1 MNTNTSNK
9 ANTLKFVMVALFVIM
24 LSALASAFSIDNTK
38 IESAG
43 LNTNITINKTVYMSV
58 LDVQDTYIN
67 LTDFQAYTG
76 TEYLEYD
83 LYITATDTAYAY
95 NSSRKDFPYI
105 QSSTDSIKVINN
117 TYDLTNVT
125 LKLLTSYC
133 GHPIE
138 LVDTVTV
145 SNGTVQSWDCTNS
158 TLTINMELGVGQTV
172 ITLEKAAGE
181 RLLKNW
187 IIIFSSMFALL
198 IVVVF
203 LFVALGY
210 LAPITGRTIE
220 TGIDFKAAVIMI
232 ILSAILFAAAI
243 VIFSSMGI

>member
-1 MNTNTSNK
+1 MDKRYLLGLVFLLSI
-9 ANTLKFVMVALFVIM
+9 AFV
-24 LSALASAFSIDNTK
+24 SAFSIDNTK

-43 LNTNITINKTVYMSV
+43 LNTNITINQTVYMSV

-83 LYITATDTAYAY
+83 LYITASNAAYVY

-105 QSSTDSIKVINN
+105 QSSTDATKVVNN
-117 TYDLTNVT
+117 TYDLINVT
-125 LKLLTSYC
+125 LKLSTGYC
-133 GHPIE
+133 GTVE
-138 LVDTVTV
+138 TVDTVTV

-187 IIIFSSMFALL
+187 IRIFSSMFALL

-220 TGIDFKAAVIMI
+220 TGIDFKSAVIMI